1 MLESD
6 LKRANRT
13 LVLWFTLPLGA
24 LVATVSLV
32 GLAVPELYILETPDW
47 ALQSAA
53 QDAVDLFLILPV
65 LVLSGLYTF
74 RGERLAAPVWTGTLI
89 YLVYT
94 FAIYCF
100 SVHFNALF
108 LAYVAVFGLSTYATV
123 YALRNLLNQVPLT
136 PALARP
142 ARLLG
147 AYLLIVSVMFYLLW
161 LGDIIPAIAGG
172 YVPSTILSAGVPTNP
187 VHVLDL
193 ALVLPGVFIV
203 GILLSRRLPPGLMLA
218 PVVLVFFILMNLT
231 ITVIFI
237 AQQSTGTEVSMPV
250 LVLMPAMAV
259 LSLAGLAWLLKA
271 LEN

>member
-32 GLAVPELYILETPDW
+32 GLIVPELYIKETPDW

-74 RGERLAAPVWTGTLI
+74 RGERLAASVWAGTLI

-94 FAIYCF
+94 FVIYCF
-100 SVHFNALF
+100 DVQFNSLF
-108 LAYVAVFGLSTYATV
+108 LAYVAILGLATYAMV
-123 YALRNLLNQVPLT
+123 HALRNLLYQAPPGPSL
-136 PALARP
+136 ALP

-147 AYLLIVSVMFYLLW
+147 AYLLIVAAMFYLLW
-161 LGDIIPAIAGG
+161 LGDIIPAIA
-172 YVPSTILSAGVPTNP
+172 
-187 VHVLDL
+187 
-193 ALVLPGVFIV
+193 
-203 GILLSRRLPPGLMLA
+203 
-218 PVVLVFFILMNLT
+218 
-231 ITVIFI
+231 
-237 AQQSTGTEVSMPV
+237 
-250 LVLMPAMAV
+250 
-259 LSLAGLAWLLKA
+259 
-271 LEN
+271 